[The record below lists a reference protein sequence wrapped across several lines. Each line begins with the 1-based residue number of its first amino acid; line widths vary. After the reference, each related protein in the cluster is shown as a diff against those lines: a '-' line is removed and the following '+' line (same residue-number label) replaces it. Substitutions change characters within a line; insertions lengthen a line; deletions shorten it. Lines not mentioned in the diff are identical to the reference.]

1 MQERFLFVLLFF
13 LFGLNSLAGNHLT
26 GSLIKVLET
35 GVKGKEKYL
44 TLKKLSKAWA
54 PHDMD
59 SAHFFAGKMLKT
71 ARKERDEYYQ
81 TDAYELIAT
90 LYSAEN
96 NYDKSITYL
105 DSARYYSMYKLKDN
119 NSVIY
124 YDILIGSESLTIGN
138 YTGALEK
145 FMEALEIAKKIE
157 RYDKVVASYNNIGV
171 VYHYLGD
178 DKTALDY
185 FLKSYETR
193 IKHGLTKNMAYSL
206 NNIGA
211 IYSKYNEHEKALEYH
226 LKALEISRGDNEQYS
241 MLKALTNLGY
251 DYGKQGEFLKAI
263 NYYQQAL
270 ALSSEINDLESK
282 ANILSKLGNI
292 YFKNNNRQEAV
303 EMIKKAL
310 DISYGIDYKY
320 GITTFSNE
328 LGEMY
333 IKTDALKKAKPLLD
347 TALAVAKRINAS
359 QEILNA
365 FHVLS
370 KYYYHSGNMQQAYNY
385 RLQYDHLRD
394 SLKVAETNLR
404 IANLKNGFELNRK
417 LDEIKTKQKEL
428 DIEKEVSKQRLTII
442 YLTLIVGILLLVLLA
457 VTIRLYF
464 RIKEKNKRIAGLLQ
478 NEKEANKI
486 KDNLISTISHEFRT
500 PLSIISTNVQMV
512 MDMGGEMDKEMKQET
527 AGFVFN
533 SISNLTEMINNFTI
547 LDKKKLLVYNPSTI
561 NPGEYI
567 KQLVNELNTLPE
579 YNNRIVLELKSG
591 CEQAKLDKSLI
602 RHIVRNLL
610 VNALKFSEDEVML
623 ALEEKDE
630 TISIRVIDKGIG
642 ISEKDIP
649 KIFDNFYRAPNARF
663 IKGTGMGMSV
673 VQRCVK
679 LMSGEIKIKSE
690 TGVGTKIAVILP
702 CNYKQ

>member
-1 MQERFLFVLLFF
+1 M
-13 LFGLNSLAGNHLT
+13 N
-26 GSLIKVLET
+26 VLEA

-54 PHDMD
+54 PHDID
-59 SAHFFAGKMLKT
+59 SAHYYASKMLET
-71 ARKERDEYYQ
+71 ARKERNEYYQ
-81 TDAYELIAT
+81 TDAYELIAS

-96 NYDKSITYL
+96 NYDKAITYL
-105 DSARYYSMYKLKDN
+105 DSARYYSMHKLKDD

-124 YDILIGSESLTIGN
+124 YDILIGSTSLSTGN
-138 YTGALEK
+138 YTDALEK
-145 FMEALEIAKKIE
+145 FMDALEIAKKIE
-157 RYDKVVASYNNIGV
+157 RYDKVVASYNNIGA
-171 VYHYLGD
+171 VYYYLGD
-178 DKTALDY
+178 DKAALDY
-185 FLKSYETR
+185 FLKSYEIR
-193 IKHGLTKNMAYSL
+193 IKHGLTKNMAFSL

-226 LKALEISRGDNEQYS
+226 LKALEISQGDNEQYS
-241 MLKALTNLGY
+241 MLKALTNLGD

-270 ALSSEINDLESK
+270 TLSSEINDLENK

-292 YFKNNNRQEAV
+292 YFKNDNRQKAV

-320 GITTFSNE
+320 GITSFSNE

-359 QEILNA
+359 QEIINA
-365 FHVLS
+365 LHVLS

-385 RLQYDHLRD
+385 HLQYDHLRD

-404 IANLKNGFELNRK
+404 VANLKNGFELNRK
-417 LDEIKTKQKEL
+417 LDEIKTKQGEL

-442 YLTLIVGILLLVLLA
+442 YLTLIVGVLLLVLLT

-464 RIKEKNKRIAGLLQ
+464 RIKEKNKRISENRNQIAVLLQ

-500 PLSIISTNVQMV
+500 PLAIISTNVQMI
-512 MDMGGEMDKEMKQET
+512 MDVGGEMDKEMKQET

-533 SISNLTEMINNFTI
+533 SISNLTEMLNNFTI
-547 LDKKKLLVYNPSTI
+547 LDKKKLLVYNPSLI
-561 NPGEYI
+561 NPVEYI

-610 VNALKFSEDEVML
+610 VNALKFSEDKVTL
-623 ALEEKDE
+623 VLENKDE

-642 ISEKDIP
+642 IPEKDIP
-649 KIFDNFYRAPNARF
+649 KIFGNFYRAPNAKF

-673 VQRCVK
+673 VQRCIK

-690 TGVGTKIAVILP
+690 TGVGTIITVILP
-702 CNYKQ
+702 CNHKQ